1 LEENLSL
8 SRASRLLKSTPFA
21 FCLLLAMSPL
31 LNGCFIKDVA
41 VNSMADSLA
50 DSGDTF
56 SADNDPDL
64 IRASVP
70 FSLKLMESILAAT
83 PHHVG
88 LLTALCKGFTEYGY
102 AFVQSDSEYAA
113 DADYEKSRALK
124 LRAKKLY
131 VRARDYGLRGLD
143 VRYNHFTDLI
153 FKDPKAAVA
162 KAGKQDVDLLYW
174 TGVSWLAA
182 ISVGKDDPDLV
193 SDVPQAEALIYRA
206 YELEPDYDDGSLH
219 DFLITYEGSRPV
231 LMGGSLKKAKEHF
244 DAALKL
250 NHGLSASTYV
260 NYAEA
265 VDEQEQNREEFEE
278 MLHKALDI
286 DVDKKPSWRLV
297 NLIMQERAKWLLS
310 RVDALFVK

>member
-1 LEENLSL
+1 
-8 SRASRLLKSTPFA
+8 
-21 FCLLLAMSPL
+21 MSFF
-31 LNGCFIKDVA
+31 LNGCFIKDIA
-41 VNSMADSLA
+41 VNSVADSLA
-50 DSGDTF
+50 EPGDTF

-64 IRASVP
+64 VRDAIP
-70 FSLKLMESILAAT
+70 FSLKFMESILAAT

-102 AFVQSDSEYAA
+102 AFVQSDGEYVA
-113 DADYEKSRALK
+113 DSDYPKSRDLK
-124 LRAKKLY
+124 IRAKKLY
-131 VRARDYGLRGLD
+131 VRARDYGLRGFD
-143 VRYNHFTDLI
+143 ARFSHFSDLI
-153 FKDPKAAVA
+153 RKDPKAAVA
-162 KAGKQDVDLLYW
+162 KVGKQDIDLLYW
-174 TGVSWLAA
+174 TGVSWMAA
-182 ISVGKDDPDLV
+182 ISIGKDDPDLV

-244 DAALKL
+244 EAALKL
-250 NHGLSASTYV
+250 NNGLSASTYV

-265 VDEQEQNREEFEE
+265 VDEKEQNREEFEE

-297 NLIMQERAKWLLS
+297 NLIVQKRAKWLLS
-310 RVDALFVK
+310 RVDTLFVK